1 MIKYVVL
8 FKKTENGYS
17 AYVPDIPECT
27 VSSDTLEKTEDL
39 IYEMIQNYIQGL
51 TKENKSIPPAVTESE
66 IMIFVD

>member
-27 VSSDTLEKTEDL
+27 VTSESREKTEDL
-39 IYEMIQNYIQGL
+39 IYEMIQNHLHGL
-51 TKENKSIPPAVTESE
+51 AKENMSYPPVETESE